1 MLFLCDA
8 SISELL
14 NIIHAGKAEMTDD
27 ERIQRIDKI
36 YEDMS
41 DKSAFVKAFGNDA
54 VSLSMEREKEAREI
68 EIVRKNNDVL

>member
-14 NIIHAGKAEMTDD
+14 NIIQADKTEMTDD